1 VPPPLTT
8 IAPDTPAPPLT
19 CPMCD
24 HALAYVKTI
33 IGGVRP
39 TERWDFY
46 QCGRCHA
53 VFEYRHRTRRLRIA
67 SGA

>member
-1 VPPPLTT
+1 MQ
-8 IAPDTPAPPLT
+8 

-24 HALAYVKTI
+24 RPLDYLKTI

-46 QCGRCHA
+46 QCGSCRA
-53 VFEYRHRTRRLRIA
+53 VFEYRHRTRQLRTA